1 MATEFGVLSVFSN
14 TGQSYI
20 YIAAIT
26 RQVLSVEYF
35 KILTYFKLRFVKML
49 FPGVCFLF

>member
-35 KILTYFKLRFVKML
+35 KILIFILKLRFVKIV
-49 FPGVCFLF
+49 FPGVCL